1 MRINII
7 GCGLSGV
14 TAAIKL
20 KEKGHKVEIF
30 ETRNHIGG
38 NCYDHEVEGVNVH
51 EYGCH
56 IFHTSNEK
64 VWEFVNRYSEFNNYI
79 HKTRANT
86 KEGLISIPFSN
97 KTIEQIGKDLNKEEI
112 IDLIFK
118 DYSERH
124 WGIPWNDLPS
134 SISGRIV
141 NKRDNHDDRYFTSKY
156 QGIPI
161 NGYTSMFNAML
172 EGIKVNLSVEGD
184 AWKKLKGDLTI
195 WTAPISQYF
204 SSQLGELP
212 YRSLRFVHKKAKRDH
227 NKFSF
232 NLGGVINECNNK
244 PFNRT
249 SDSSVFLDQRPEYTV
264 LTKDYPEEYVPGKNE
279 PIYPKNFGEGAK
291 LYEKYRRL
299 AKNKKDVIFLGRLAT
314 YKYIDMHQAIG
325 SALQV
330 INKLD

>member
-1 MRINII
+1 MRVNII

-38 NCYDHEVEGVNVH
+38 NCYDHEIEGVNVH

-64 VWEFVNRYSEFNNYI
+64 VWKFVNRYSEFNNYI

-97 KTIEQIGKDLNKEEI
+97 KTIEQIGKDLNSEEI

-124 WGIPWNDLPS
+124 WGIPWNKLPK
-134 SISGRIV
+134 SISGRIA

-161 NGYTSMFNAML
+161 NGYTPMFNAML
-172 EGIKVNLSVEGD
+172 EGIKVNLSVERD

-212 YRSLRFVHKKAKRDH
+212 YRSLRFVHEKAKRDH
-227 NKFSF
+227 NKFF
-232 NLGGVINECNNK
+232 DGKIMVVNLKC
-244 PFNRT
+244 
-249 SDSSVFLDQRPEYTV
+249 
-264 LTKDYPEEYVPGKNE
+264 
-279 PIYPKNFGEGAK
+279 
-291 LYEKYRRL
+291 
-299 AKNKKDVIFLGRLAT
+299 
-314 YKYIDMHQAIG
+314 
-325 SALQV
+325 
-330 INKLD
+330 